1 MKASAVAR
9 EVRKP
14 LRVVRLTPDD
24 FATTWRSRP
33 EAGVAVGLRMIAD
46 VEENNARSAALAI
59 VEHPALSVAEFN
71 DALVA
76 GIVGASV
83 CDPNDASRDPE
94 PIPCPR
100 DMVRVALTAA
110 AIRRLYHEVDAM
122 VAECSPASRAVTDDE
137 LDELVM
143 LIEDHEVTPRARR
156 LLAVVLDEL
165 TEP

>member
-1 MKASAVAR
+1 MKASALAH

-24 FATTWRSRP
+24 FATTWRSKP
-33 EAGVAVGLRMIAD
+33 AAGVAVGLRMISD
-46 VEENNARSAALAI
+46 RDENTARSAALAV
-59 VEHPALSVAEFN
+59 VEHPSLSVAEFN

-76 GIVGASV
+76 GIVGAAV

-100 DMVRVALTAA
+100 DMVRVALSSA

-122 VAECSPASRAVTDDE
+122 VAECSPSSRAATDEEID
-137 LDELVM
+137 DLV
-143 LIEDHEVTPRARR
+143 LLLEDHEVTPRARR
-156 LLAVVLDEL
+156 LLAAVLDEL

>member
-1 MKASAVAR
+1 MKASALAL
-9 EVRKP
+9 ETRKP

-24 FATTWRSRP
+24 FATAWKSRP
-33 EAGVAVGLRMIAD
+33 AAGVAVGLRMISD
-46 VEENNARSAALAI
+46 HDENNARTAALAV

-76 GIVGASV
+76 GIVGAAV

-100 DMVRVALTAA
+100 DMVRVALSSA

-122 VAECSPASRAVTDDE
+122 VAECSPASRAATDEEID
-137 LDELVM
+137 DLV
-143 LIEDHEVTPRARR
+143 LLLEDHEVTPRARR
-156 LLAVVLDEL
+156 LLAAVLDEL

>member
-9 EVRKP
+9 DVRKP
-14 LRVVRLTPDD
+14 LRVVRLTPED
-24 FATTWRSRP
+24 FATSWKSRP
-33 EAGVAVGLRMIAD
+33 DAGVAVGLRMLSD
-46 VEENNARSAALAI
+46 QDENNARSAALDA
-59 VEHPALSVAEFN
+59 VEHPPLATSEFN

-76 GIVGASV
+76 GIVGAAV

-94 PIPCPR
+94 ALPCPR
-100 DMVRVALTAA
+100 DMVRRALTAS

-122 VAECSPASRAVTDDE
+122 VAECSPSSRAATDDE
-137 LDELVM
+137 IDDLV
-143 LIEDHEVTPRARR
+143 LLLEDHEVTPRARR

>member
-24 FATTWRSRP
+24 FATTWGSRP
-33 EAGVAVGLRMIAD
+33 TAGVAVGLRMIAD
-46 VEENNARSAALAI
+46 IEENNARAAALEV

-83 CDPNDASRDPE
+83 CDPNDANRDPE
-94 PIPCPR
+94 FLPCPR
-100 DMVRVALTAA
+100 DMVRRALSAA

-122 VAECSPASRAVTDDE
+122 VAECSPASRAATDEEID
-137 LDELVM
+137 DLV
-143 LIEDHEVTPRARR
+143 LLLEDHEVTPRARR

-165 TEP
+165 TGE

>member
-14 LRVVRLTPDD
+14 LRVVRLTPED
-24 FATTWRSRP
+24 FATTWKSRP
-33 EAGVAVGLRMIAD
+33 AAGVAVGLRMIAD
-46 VEENNARSAALAI
+46 IEENNARSAALAV
-59 VEHPALSVAEFN
+59 VEHPSLSVSEFN

-94 PIPCPR
+94 AIPCPR
-100 DMVRVALTAA
+100 DMVRHALTAA

-122 VAECSPASRAVTDDE
+122 VAECSPASRAATDDE
-137 LDELVM
+137 LDELV
-143 LIEDHEVTPRARR
+143 LLLEDNEVTPRARR
-156 LLAVVLDEL
+156 LLAAVLDEL